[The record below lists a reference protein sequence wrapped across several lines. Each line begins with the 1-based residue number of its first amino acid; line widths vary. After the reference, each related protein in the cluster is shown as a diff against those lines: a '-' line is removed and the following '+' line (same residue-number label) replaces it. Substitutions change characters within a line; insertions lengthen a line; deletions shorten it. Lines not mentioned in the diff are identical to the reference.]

1 MKTNELNDMTKK
13 CLLRLK
19 HQVQILL
26 PEQTAEECIVV
37 FLNIFSNNISDHII
51 DAYIYHEA
59 FAYFVDEV
67 EIIMEV
73 LDDEA
78 APTEEVCVES
88 EEEEKWNKLKII
100 WKEATRIYIQ
110 RHE

>member
-1 MKTNELNDMTKK
+1 MKTDELNDMTKRS
-13 CLLRLK
+13 LLRMK
-19 HQVQILL
+19 YQ
-26 PEQTAEECIVV
+26 
-37 FLNIFSNNISDHII
+37 
-51 DAYIYHEA
+51 
-59 FAYFVDEV
+59 V

-100 WKEATRIYIQ
+100 WKEVTRIYIQ